1 MGINDEKRYQ
11 RIVFCMDEF
20 GGTKEGLFEAVA
32 QQLKLLLESNHVAVV
47 RYDEP
52 ALGIVVIDFEHDE
65 HYGDVWGIANPYWIT
80 EEELWSL
87 ENSDEEEE
95 EENDDNQG

>member
-1 MGINDEKRYQ
+1 MDYFDEKRCQ

-32 QQLKLLLESNHVAVV
+32 QQLRLLLESNHVAVV

-52 ALGIVVIDFEHDE
+52 GLGIVIIDFEHDE
-65 HYGDVWGIANPYWIT
+65 YFDAWGIANPYWIT

-87 ENSDEEEE
+87 ENSEEEE
-95 EENDDNQG
+95 EEKDDDDQG